1 MRSLFLFFCLFSFF
15 AKSQYIQN
23 ISLLDVWKSD
33 TLLTNSSNVRYSSCW
48 GFERSNKEYAILG
61 STEGAHFFEL
71 SSDNKLNFID
81 FIPGRY
87 VSSQAIT
94 REYKTYRQYAYA
106 VGDEGLS
113 SLQIIDLSYLPDSVQ
128 LVNDLQNNFFGKTH
142 NLFIDTTNALLYLCS
157 VKPIVNGVD
166 QSLIPLCVF
175 SLADPINPS
184 LIWSGPSDIDEVH
197 DIFVRDNLAI
207 LNCGYEGLRIYDF
220 SQANQPQFL
229 SNLEVYPD
237 QGYNHQGWLSPDNST
252 YVFADENAGLRIK
265 KCSLNIDYSL
275 TIENLF
281 ESSDNSFP
289 KTPHNIQITNDFAFV
304 AYYNDGL
311 RIFDLRTEVPVEIA
325 AFDTY
330 VDEPGEIFSM
340 WGAWGIYALYS
351 SERII
356 VSDRKNGLFLFDF
369 DRTRFLKSPPSSGFT
384 LSPNPCYQAESV
396 FINIPSS
403 INSFSFQLFDA
414 NGKLL
419 EEIEVENSSSYY
431 FNLPYKSGVYFIHL
445 QYTNYLNEAEYF
457 VEKMVLI

>member
-1 MRSLFLFFCLFSFF
+1 
-15 AKSQYIQN
+15 
-23 ISLLDVWKSD
+23 
-33 TLLTNSSNVRYSSCW
+33 
-48 GFERSNKEYAILG
+48 
-61 STEGAHFFEL
+61 
-71 SSDNKLNFID
+71 
-81 FIPGRY
+81 
-87 VSSQAIT
+87 
-94 REYKTYRQYAYA
+94 RE
-106 VGDEGLS
+106 
-113 SLQIIDLSYLPDSVQ
+113 
-128 LVNDLQNNFFGKTH
+128 
-142 NLFIDTTNALLYLCS
+142 
-157 VKPIVNGVD
+157 
-166 QSLIPLCVF
+166 
-175 SLADPINPS
+175 
-184 LIWSGPSDIDEVH
+184 
-197 DIFVRDNLAI
+197 NLAI

-220 SQANQPQFL
+220 SQVNQPQLL
-229 SNLEVYPD
+229 STLEVYPD

-265 KCSLNIDYSL
+265 KCSLNQDYSL

-281 ESSDNSFP
+281 ESSNKSFP

-311 RIFDLRTEVPVEIA
+311 RIFDLRTAVPTEIA

-330 VDEPGEIFSM
+330 SDISGETFSM

-356 VSDRKNGLFLFDF
+356 VSDRKNGLYLFDF

-457 VEKMVLI
+457 VEKIVLI

>member
-1 MRSLFLFFCLFSFF
+1 MRFFPIFFCLFPFF
-15 AKSQYIQN
+15 VESQYIQN

-48 GFERSNKEYAILG
+48 GFERSNKEYAIIG

-71 SSDNKLNFID
+71 TLDDKLKFLD

-87 VSSQAIT
+87 VSSQAT
-94 REYKTYRQYAYA
+94 HREYKTYRQYAYA

-113 SLQIIDLSYLPDSVQ
+113 SLQIMDLSYLPDSVH
-128 LVNDLQNNFFGKTH
+128 LVNDLQNNLFGKTH

-157 VKPIVNGVD
+157 VKPIINGID
-166 QSLIPLCVF
+166 QSLIPLRVF
-175 SLADPINPS
+175 SLADPVNP
-184 LIWSGPSDIDEVH
+184 LLLWSGPFDIDEVH

-220 SQANQPQFL
+220 SQVNQPQFL

-237 QGYNHQGWLSPDNST
+237 QGYNHQGWLSPNNST

-265 KCSLNIDYSL
+265 KCSLNQDYSL

-281 ESSDNSFP
+281 ESSAKSFP

-311 RIFDLRTEVPVEIA
+311 RIFDLRTAVPTEIA

-330 VDEPGEIFSM
+330 SDISGETFSM

-369 DRTRFLKSPPSSGFT
+369 DRSRFLNSAPSSGFT
-384 LSPNPCYQAESV
+384 ISPNPLYQSESLIISV
-396 FINIPSS
+396 PSNINR
-403 INSFSFQLFDA
+403 FSYEFFDA
-414 NGKLL
+414 NGKVL
-419 EEIEVENSSSYY
+419 EKMDIQNTSNYSL
-431 FNLPYKSGVYFIHL
+431 NLQYKSGIYFIYL
-445 QYTNYLNEAEYF
+445 RYVNPLNEVEYY
-457 VEKMVLI
+457 VKKVVLV

>member
-1 MRSLFLFFCLFSFF
+1 MRFLFLFFCLFSFF
-15 AKSQYIQN
+15 ARSQYIQN

-48 GFERSNKEYAILG
+48 GFERGNKEYAILG

-113 SLQIIDLSYLPDSVQ
+113 SLQIIDLSYLPDSVH

-157 VKPIVNGVD
+157 VKPIVNGID

-175 SLADPINPS
+175 SLADPVNP
-184 LIWSGPSDIDEVH
+184 LLLWSGPSDIDEVH
-197 DIFVRDNLAI
+197 DIFVRENLAI

-220 SQANQPQFL
+220 SQANQPQLL
-229 SNLEVYPD
+229 STLEVYPD

-265 KCSLNIDYSL
+265 KCSLNEDYSL
-275 TIENLF
+275 IIENLF
-281 ESSDNSFP
+281 ESSNKSFP

-311 RIFDLRTEVPVEIA
+311 RIFDLRTAVPTEIA

-330 VDEPGEIFSM
+330 SDISGETFSM

-369 DRTRFLKSPPSSGFT
+369 DRSRFLNSAPSSGFT
-384 LSPNPCYQAESV
+384 ISPNPLYQSESLIISV
-396 FINIPSS
+396 PSNINR
-403 INSFSFQLFDA
+403 FSYEFFDA
-414 NGKLL
+414 NGKVLDKMDIQNTSNYSL
-419 EEIEVENSSSYY
+419 
-431 FNLPYKSGVYFIHL
+431 NLQYKSGIYFIYL
-445 QYTNYLNEAEYF
+445 RYVNSLNEVEYY
-457 VEKMVLI
+457 VKKIVLV